1 MIEKGS
7 NAIEEIFCGGIARSI
22 EKGSSE
28 VRYLK
33 MGNIITIF
41 ICFKK
46 KILRNIY
53 FNKIN
58 MNKYLNENSINKFKI

>member
-22 EKGSSE
+22 EKESNE

-33 MGNIITIF
+33 MG
-41 ICFKK
+41 
-46 KILRNIY
+46 IL
-53 FNKIN
+53 
-58 MNKYLNENSINKFKI
+58 